1 MIETSTRQ
9 NIGNWPLRI
18 GLALFVFILLL
29 AWIGPSLAPHD
40 PIKPTYIIQDPATGS
55 FVKPPFPAFAV
66 PGFPLGTDALGRD
79 TLSQLLWAIRPTL
92 VLVIV
97 VGAAR
102 LILGIVMGLLAGW
115 SVRWLGRMA
124 DALTSIAITV
134 PVLFVA
140 LCAIAAL
147 GAEWGVWAFI
157 IGLSLN
163 GWAES
168 ARLIAG
174 QARLIRGQ
182 PYVESAR
189 AMGASGRAMLS
200 KHALP
205 HIMPLA
211 WILLAFEISST
222 VMTTAGL
229 GFLGYFV
236 YAIWVPEG
244 DWSAV
249 RGSGRPELGQML
261 ASGAAIVLRQP
272 WLVIVAGLAVA
283 LIVLAFN
290 LLGEG
295 MRRQFGIGLARR
307 PRGRVARAL
316 NRAGAWLGEEGLAWV
331 VGMQRR
337 VPAWAGIAGMVVLL
351 IGGGY
356 TLWRTANAPLPAT
369 TMPVIGEHL
378 WATQGREGQRT
389 FWAAWPGPKRGDLLW
404 TLDLGEALAGGP
416 VVAADETL
424 YVSAAQGRLVA
435 IDGEGRELWRTALP
449 EPAVFAP
456 ALSPQGEVYV
466 LGARGSLSLV
476 SRAGAL
482 LWAVTPAAA
491 SAPLS
496 TPAVAG
502 DGTAFYALEK
512 GLVAVGHAGRILW
525 EAKLPTYSYITA
537 SVRLS
542 ADERWLLFED
552 TLVDPHTGAVVSPST
567 ADVMDAYLVGV
578 DGGLYQG
585 LQGEIRLITES
596 EGALVSAPY
605 AQWDLVSSGLGFRVP
620 AFAGIAPDGRI
631 WVLYASAY
639 EYGRLAWLDRSGQ
652 VLSLNDLPD
661 RLGALVLVGFDRD
674 GLAFTCGALQRTR
687 QDNTVQCRGLAIG
700 RGQPAWLTEITAR
713 GTPVGGALVPDR
725 LYVATS
731 DGIVAAIG
739 AAPRK

>member
-1 MIETSTRQ
+1 MIEAPARSNTR
-9 NIGNWPLRI
+9 NWPLQV
-18 GLALFVFILLL
+18 GSALVVCILLL
-29 AWIGPSLAPHD
+29 AWLGPGLAPRD
-40 PIKPTYIIQDPATGS
+40 PIKPTYIIQDPATGA
-55 FVKPPFPAFAV
+55 FVKPPFPALTV
-66 PGFPLGTDALGRD
+66 PGFPLGADALGRD

-92 VLVIV
+92 ILVIV

-102 LILGIVMGLLAGW
+102 LILGICIGLLAGW
-115 SVRWLGRMA
+115 STRWPGRLA
-124 DALTSIAITV
+124 DALTGIAITV
-134 PVLFVA
+134 PVLFIA

-147 GAEWGVWAFI
+147 GAGWGVWAFI
-157 IGLSLN
+157 IGLSLT

-189 AMGASGRAMLS
+189 AMGASGRTMLS

-283 LIVLAFN
+283 LIVFAFN

-295 MRRQFGIGLARR
+295 MRRELGIGLARR
-307 PRGRVARAL
+307 PRGRVVKALSRAS
-316 NRAGAWLGEEGLAWV
+316 AWLGEEGLAWV
-331 VGMQRR
+331 AGVQRR
-337 VPAWAGIAGMVVLL
+337 VPAWAGIAGILALL
-351 IGGGY
+351 FGGGY
-356 TLWRTANAPLPAT
+356 GLWRTANAPLPAT
-369 TMPVIGEHL
+369 TRPVIGGHL
-378 WATQGREGQRT
+378 WATQGRDGQRT
-389 FWAAWPGPKRGDLLW
+389 FWSTWPGPGRGAPLW
-404 TLDLGEALAGGP
+404 RLNLGEALAGGP
-416 VVAADETL
+416 VVAADGTL
-424 YVSAAQGRLVA
+424 YVSATQGRLVA
-435 IDGEGRELWRTALP
+435 IGGDGRELWRAALP
-449 EPAVFAP
+449 GPAALAP
-456 ALSPQGEVYV
+456 ALTPRGEIYV

-482 LWAVTPAAA
+482 IWTITPAAA

-496 TPAVAG
+496 TPAVAR

-512 GLVAVGHAGRILW
+512 GLVAIEPTGRILW

-552 TLVDPHTGAVVSPST
+552 TLVDPGTGAVIAPST
-567 ADVMDAYLVGV
+567 ADVMDAYLVGA

-585 LQGEIRLITES
+585 LQGEIRAIVEK
-596 EGALVSAPY
+596 EGVLVSTSY

-652 VLSLNDLPD
+652 VLSMNDLPD
-661 RLGALVLVGFDRD
+661 RLGTATLVGFDRD
-674 GLAFTCGALQRTR
+674 GTAYTCGALQRNQR
-687 QDNTVQCRGLAIG
+687 NNAVQCRGLAMG
-700 RGQPAWLTEITAR
+700 RVQPAWTAELPAG
-713 GTPVGGALVPDR
+713 GTPVGGALAPDR

-731 DGIVAAIG
+731 NGIVAAIG
-739 AAPRK
+739 AAPPK